1 MTTNYG
7 IKNAVL
13 LTSEAA
19 LTGIN
24 ARTDLCAPLGVA
36 RVLGVGAGLFRLAAG
51 TTTFPLRFVV
61 YRTAEGLRI
70 IASGST
76 INYAIHR
83 ATFGDGFHGVAH
95 VLPIDRVIQFLTQDA
110 SFGRP
115 FDLRANFNWH
125 TTLAPVGNDIG
136 GDAKRA
142 SKIRG
147 AAEERE
153 GFVECIHSEMHGTRR
168 VNQCQNFL
176 CTHSHTL

>member
-24 ARTDLCAPLGVA
+24 ARTDLSELRGNAL
-36 RVLGVGAGLFRLAAG
+36 LFRLATGAAA
-51 TTTFPLRFVV
+51 FSLRFVV
-61 YRTAEGLRI
+61 YRTAGYLHI
-70 IASGST
+70 VASCAT
-76 INYAIHR
+76 INSIGRRFAIS
-83 ATFGDGFHGVAH
+83 DGAGRVTY
-95 VLPIDRVIQFLTQDA
+95 VLPIDRVVQLLTQDA
-110 SFGRP
+110 SFGGP
-115 FDLRANFNWH
+115 FDLRADLNWH

-168 VNQCQNFL
+168 VNRCQNFL
-176 CTHSHTL
+176 CTHAHTL

>member
-7 IKNAVL
+7 IKKLASL
-13 LTSEAA
+13 AEQTA

-24 ARTDLCAPLGVA
+24 ARTDLSELRGNAL
-36 RVLGVGAGLFRLAAG
+36 LFRLATG
-51 TTTFPLRFVV
+51 TAAFSLRFVV
-61 YRTAEGLRI
+61 YRTAEGLRV
-70 IASGST
+70 IACGRT

-95 VLPIDRVIQFLTQDA
+95 VLPIDRVVQLLTQDA

-115 FDLRANFNWH
+115 FDLRANFNRDA
-125 TTLAPVGNDIG
+125 TLAPVGNDIWS
-136 GDAKRA
+136 DAKRA

-168 VNQCQNFL
+168 VNLCQNFL
-176 CTHSHTL
+176 CTHAHTL